1 MWSTGGGEPFAPS
14 LIEGVSSVARS
25 FDLVVKAFA
34 KAGQELAVG
43 TDVSVYREH
52 ILEGEKVEGIDNLEM
67 KAGVTLPVGSITGL
81 EQNLGETTTDETDVD
96 DAIEDV
102 VTREKFAD
110 SRDFGVRGIRG

>member
-14 LIEGVSSVARS
+14 LIEGVGSVARG

-43 TDVSVYREH
+43 ADVSVYREH
-52 ILEGEKVEGIDNLEM
+52 IWEGEKVEGIDDLEM
-67 KAGVTLPVGSITGL
+67 GAGVTLPAGSIIGL

-96 DAIEDV
+96 DAFEDV
-102 VTREKFAD
+102 VTRE
-110 SRDFGVRGIRG
+110 